1 MRYIRK
7 VQVGIEFLK
16 FNLHILNIVRATITP
31 STVNPIIFHA
41 AADEIEMQLVD
52 IFRICEHCRDHK
64 HSLGHPRIE

>member
-1 MRYIRK
+1 M
-7 VQVGIEFLK
+7 GIEFLK

-64 HSLGHPRIE
+64 HSLGPPTRIE